1 MKVIIS
7 KQRFLKYLSYTDT
20 ISSSKTTVPVLSNVL
35 LDADDVGLSLNSS
48 NLETGIKIDN
58 IGEIKESGALA
69 VNGKKLLS
77 IVRELPDDDIEL
89 TTDEYNR
96 VTIMSTSTSINAK
109 FVIAGIAK
117 EDFPGI
123 RTEPEG
129 EYVEIKADEFKK
141 MIKKVIFSIS
151 NDENKYSLTGIF
163 MEKAD
168 GRVNLVATDGK
179 RLSLI
184 TRGLDELEVADE
196 MLLIPHDGVIIP
208 RIVLM
213 EIVKYSFEDNI
224 IKMGFSKN
232 QIFFSYDNVYLTSN
246 LIEGKFPEY
255 KKIIPEQRENHFI
268 ADRELFFNAI
278 KRVSVLVD
286 ESVKQIKISVLK
298 NKLLISS
305 KDPALGGAVED
316 IPVEYEGEDID
327 IALNYLYILDCLKE
341 IEADRI
347 KIDFENQERVLT
359 VKGENEKNY
368 LNLIMPMKIN
378 L

>member
-1 MKVIIS
+1 MKIIIS
-7 KQRFLKYLSYTDT
+7 KQKFLKYLSYTDT

-35 LDADDVGLSLNSS
+35 LDADSDVLSLNSS

-58 IGEIKESGALA
+58 IGEIKEPGALA

-77 IVRELPDDDIEL
+77 IVRELPDDDIEF

-96 VTIMSTSTSINAK
+96 VTIMSASSAINAK
-109 FVIAGIAK
+109 FVLAGISK

-123 RTEPEG
+123 RTEPDG
-129 EYVEIKADEFKK
+129 DYVETKANEFKK

-163 MEKAD
+163 MEKDD
-168 GRVNLVATDGK
+168 GILYLVATDGK

-184 TRGLDELEVADE
+184 TRGLDELEIADE

-213 EIVKYSFEDNI
+213 EIVKYSFEKNV

-268 ADRELFFNAI
+268 ADRELLFNAI
-278 KRVSVLVD
+278 KRVSILAD
-286 ESVKQIKISVLK
+286 ESINQIKISVLK
-298 NKLLISS
+298 DKLLVSS
-305 KDPALGGAVED
+305 KDPALGGAVEE

-341 IEADRI
+341 IESNRI

-359 VKGENEKNY
+359 VKGENENNY

-378 L
+378 S

>member
-1 MKVIIS
+1 MKIIIS
-7 KQRFLKYLSYTDT
+7 KQKFLKYLSYTDT

-35 LDADDVGLSLNSS
+35 LDADSDVLSLNSS

-58 IGEIKESGALA
+58 IGEIKEPGALA

-77 IVRELPDDDIEL
+77 IVRELPDDDIEF

-96 VTIMSTSTSINAK
+96 VTIMSASSAINAK
-109 FVIAGIAK
+109 FVLAGISK

-123 RTEPEG
+123 RTEPDG
-129 EYVEIKADEFKK
+129 DYVETKANEFKK

-163 MEKAD
+163 MEKDD
-168 GRVNLVATDGK
+168 GILYLVATDGK

-184 TRGLDELEVADE
+184 TRGLDELEIADE

-213 EIVKYSFEDNI
+213 EIVKYSFEKNV

-268 ADRELFFNAI
+268 ADRELLFNAI
-278 KRVSVLVD
+278 KRVSILAD
-286 ESVKQIKISVLK
+286 ESVNQIKISVLK
-298 NKLLISS
+298 DKLLVSS
-305 KDPALGGAVED
+305 KDPALGGAVEE

-341 IEADRI
+341 IESNRI

-359 VKGENEKNY
+359 VKGENENNY

-378 L
+378 S

>member
-1 MKVIIS
+1 MKIIIS
-7 KQRFLKYLSYTDT
+7 KQKFLKYLSYTDT

-35 LDADDVGLSLNSS
+35 LDADSDVLSLNSS

-58 IGEIKESGALA
+58 IGEIKEPGALA

-77 IVRELPDDDIEL
+77 IVRELPDDDIEF

-96 VTIMSTSTSINAK
+96 VTIMSASSAINAK
-109 FVIAGIAK
+109 FVLAGISK

-123 RTEPEG
+123 RTEPDG
-129 EYVEIKADEFKK
+129 DYVETKADEFKK

-163 MEKAD
+163 MEKDD
-168 GRVNLVATDGK
+168 GILYLVATDGK

-184 TRGLDELEVADE
+184 TRGLDELEIADE

-213 EIVKYSFEDNI
+213 EIVKYSFEKNV

-268 ADRELFFNAI
+268 ADRELLFNAI
-278 KRVSVLVD
+278 KRVSILAD
-286 ESVKQIKISVLK
+286 ESINQIKISVLK
-298 NKLLISS
+298 DKLLVSS
-305 KDPALGGAVED
+305 KDPALGGAVEE

-341 IEADRI
+341 IESNRI

-359 VKGENEKNY
+359 VKGENENNY

-378 L
+378 S

>member
-316 IPVEYEGEDID
+316 IPIEYEGEDID